1 MSTEF
6 IAACGRDM
14 FAPEEAS
21 SSPCALPKLW
31 DEAAPSSASVPLS
44 YTLHESTDPAVPT
57 KAPPI
62 IILDGLFGSKDN
74 WKDLSERIAN
84 STGRN
89 VYAVDVRNH
98 GDSPHTRD
106 MDYSLMVAD
115 LEQFLRERELDR
127 VALVGHSMGG
137 RTAMLL
143 ALRRPSLVE
152 RIVVIDVGPST
163 IPAAVGNYLVPQQL
177 DAMDAVLPRLTP
189 NMSFQEARREADRIL
204 GTRVTTPSIRAL
216 LLANLQERV
225 GLYEWRVN
233 VKSIRE
239 NLSKLVRAESLRGR
253 SSDVEALFI
262 CGGQSP
268 YISNEERG
276 AIRRTFPKARI
287 VSAEGAGHWVHND
300 KPDVFVEMVR
310 GFMVKHPE

>member
-1 MSTEF
+1 M
-6 IAACGRDM
+6 
-14 FAPEEAS
+14 
-21 SSPCALPKLW
+21 
-31 DEAAPSSASVPLS
+31 PS
-44 YTLHESTDPAVPT
+44 

-62 IILDGLFGSKDN
+62 IILDGLFGCKEN

-106 MDYSLMVAD
+106 LDYSLMVAD
-115 LEQFLRERELDR
+115 LERFLHERELDR

-143 ALRRPSLVE
+143 ALSRPSLVE
-152 RIVVIDVGPST
+152 RIAVIDVGPST
-163 IPAAVGNYLVPQQL
+163 IPAVVGNYLVPQQL
-177 DAMDAVLPRLTP
+177 DAMDAVLPELTP
-189 NMSFQEARREADRIL
+189 NLSFQQALRQADRIL
-204 GTRVTTPSIRAL
+204 ASRVTTPSIRAL
-216 LLANLQERV
+216 LLANLRERD

-233 VKSIRE
+233 VKTVRE
-239 NLSKLVRAESLRGR
+239 NISKLVNAGSLKGR

-268 YISNEERG
+268 YVSVEERG

-287 VSAEGAGHWVHND
+287 VTAEGAGHWVHND
-300 KPDVFVEMVR
+300 KPDVFVEMVTA
-310 GFMVKHPE
+310 FMVKPTQ